1 MPIGDLPDGSSSIS
15 FNQIQAAYNEIHE
28 TNLSN
33 PISLSEFNGKFLD
46 NSHTAIAI
54 SSGNAYALG
63 TLRGRHFAV
72 GSYSSSH
79 VIGELTEPGSGTQ
92 YLHGQLTGG
101 TKSARIKVSVDNAS
115 DTFKV
120 YLQNVVGHGSASLDC
135 RMGLI
140 QVHSG
145 AETVLFANGDT
156 DPEVIQYKPSTGV
169 LHVMSGPT
177 ASAGSGNLISDVD
190 DISGWSGSATTFHV
204 VVNGLDSSQ
213 TGVFHVY
220 RIPDVAAGSGGGGG
234 GSSSNATY
242 WLYLHDTG
250 GNGGGGVFELAPTG
264 TTDLLTPT
272 DLGNFAHS
280 DGNGGS
286 ALTISSNAAQLADG
300 AGYDYDDMNTE
311 LPCFSYSLPVPD
323 SGSTTVYDLLP
334 YDDGGAGGDSYEFRW
349 GIAPENGGMLQFGGI
364 GGPENS
370 DLFSDVRSATAS
382 FWGGSGKVITLTLS
396 PDGSGAIGTRD

>member
-1 MPIGDLPDGSSSIS
+1 MPIGDLPNTSSSIS
-15 FNQIQAAYNEIHE
+15 FSQIQAAYNEIHE

-63 TLRGRHFAV
+63 TLRARHFAV

-79 VIGELTEPGSGTQ
+79 VIGELTEPGSGTK

-101 TKSARIKVSVDNAS
+101 SNSARIKVSVDNAS

-135 RMGLI
+135 RIGLI

-145 AETVLFANGDT
+145 AETVLLSTDDGDT

-177 ASAGSGNLISDVD
+177 ASAGSGNLIADVD

-204 VVNGLDSSQ
+204 VVNGLNSAQ

-220 RIPDVAAGSGGGGG
+220 RIPDVAV
-234 GSSSNATY
+234 SSTSNFT
-242 WLYLHDTG
+242 
-250 GNGGGGVFELAPTG
+250 F
-264 TTDLLTPT
+264 
-272 DLGNFAHS
+272 NFFLMDAYG
-280 DGNGGS
+280 DGWDS
-286 ALTISSNAAQLADG
+286 AALTIQVTDTNGVYKTINASSLSGVAPAANGGLTLESG
-300 AGYDYDDMNTE
+300 AGSASSTAGSLAIPAGNYFITVSAGDFPEEITWSIKDHSNNLVSFTADDTTTPPPGTFTMNVN
-311 LPCFSYSLPVPD
+311 S
-323 SGSTTVYDLLP
+323 SGV
-334 YDDGGAGGDSYEFRW
+334 
-349 GIAPENGGMLQFGGI
+349 
-364 GGPENS
+364 
-370 DLFSDVRSATAS
+370 
-382 FWGGSGKVITLTLS
+382 GSKV
-396 PDGSGAIGTRD
+396 

>member
-1 MPIGDLPDGSSSIS
+1 MPIGDLPNTSSSIS
-15 FNQIQAAYNEIHE
+15 FSQIQAAYNEIHE

-79 VIGELTEPGSGTQ
+79 VIGELTEPGSGTK

-169 LHVMSGPT
+169 LHVMSGPS

-204 VVNGLDSSQ
+204 VVNGLDSAQ

-220 RIPDVAAGSGGGGG
+220 RIPDVAVSSTSNFTFNFFLMDAYGDGWNSVGGNPAALTIQVTDTNGAYKTINASSLSGVAPAANGGLTLEGG
-234 GSSSNATY
+234 AGSSSSTAGS
-242 WLYLHDTG
+242 LAIPA
-250 GNGGGGVFELAPTG
+250 GNYFITVGGGEYPEEITWSIKDHSNNLVSFFVLTQFVIVFC
-264 TTDLLTPT
+264 
-272 DLGNFAHS
+272 NRKYKVVVR
-280 DGNGGS
+280 N
-286 ALTISSNAAQLADG
+286 ISFRN
-300 AGYDYDDMNTE
+300 
-311 LPCFSYSLPVPD
+311 SY
-323 SGSTTVYDLLP
+323 
-334 YDDGGAGGDSYEFRW
+334 
-349 GIAPENGGMLQFGGI
+349 
-364 GGPENS
+364 
-370 DLFSDVRSATAS
+370 
-382 FWGGSGKVITLTLS
+382 
-396 PDGSGAIGTRD
+396 

>member
-1 MPIGDLPDGSSSIS
+1 MGDIRPNTGTLS
-15 FNQIQAAYNEIHE
+15 FEDIRAAYNTIHQ
-28 TNLSN
+28 TNISNTGAALS
-33 PISLSEFNGKFLD
+33 ISDFHGKYLT
-46 NSHTAIAI
+46 SSATALAI
-54 SSGNAYALG
+54 SSSSTCSLDAVFAGKRFANAQILAESTTATAILVAEKE
-63 TLRGRHFAV
+63 TRF
-72 GSYSSSH
+72 
-79 VIGELTEPGSGTQ
+79 
-92 YLHGQLTGG
+92 
-101 TKSARIKVSVDNAS
+101 RIHIAAAS

-120 YLQNVVGHGSASLDC
+120 TLENVIGHTSGTPDC
-135 RMGLI
+135 KIGL
-140 QVHSG
+140 SD
-145 AETVLFANGDT
+145 ATDNSTVLYALTDGDN
-156 DPEVIQYKPSTGV
+156 EVLEYTPSTGKIFIYGLNTGGKPSSPTATLSNGDPSTYSNSATDFV
-169 LHVMSGPT
+169 LHVGGFDSNQAGNFSAVRAADVH
-177 ASAGSGNLISDVD
+177 AS
-190 DISGWSGSATTFHV
+190 
-204 VVNGLDSSQ
+204 
-213 TGVFHVY
+213 
-220 RIPDVAAGSGGGGG
+220 GGG

-250 GNGGGGVFELAPTG
+250 GNGGGGMFELAPTG

-280 DGNGGS
+280 NGNGGS
-286 ALTISSNAAQLADG
+286 ALSISSNAAQLADG

-396 PDGSGAIGTRD
+396 PDGSGSIGTRD